1 MTQNFG
7 YYATLSGATFNEQDY
22 TGWLHAMAPGKYFH
36 PEYGEM
42 DLGLE
47 KIQVYA
53 DSVNNNVRGIELDID
68 YDHKQDVAKGRE
80 AAGWVKKAEVRN
92 DGLWLFVEWTKTA
105 FEKIKE
111 KAYKYFSPEFASE
124 WQDPKGVVHKD
135 VLFGGGIT
143 NRPYLKNL
151 LPLNLSE
158 LSFGEDGEGKVNPQ
172 DNKGDEVDMKKLR
185 EALGLAETVT
195 DEETWKAFSE
205 GWTKLKAA
213 PPAPAP
219 DPVKDDPKPEPTKYV
234 LGEDLRTLAET
245 NPAVKDLLGFV
256 EQLVATNKDN
266 ALQLR
271 ETAVTARLNELDTSS
286 LIMVKTAKDLAHDI
300 AMALSEPK
308 DQDKFFQ
315 LLSMMR
321 DNQGVL
327 VELGER
333 GKSHAS
339 GYVRDRSAEA
349 SFNELVTKKM
359 AENDKMSY
367 ADAVEL
373 VASDNRKLY
382 EEYRKEVQ
390 IVKTA

>member
-1 MTQNFG
+1 MSQNFG
-7 YYATLSGATFNEQDY
+7 YYATLNGATFSEQDH
-22 TGWLHAMAPGKYFH
+22 TGWLHAMAPGKYHH
-36 PEYGEM
+36 PKYGEL

-47 KIQVYA
+47 KIKAYA

-68 YDHKQDVAKGRE
+68 YDHKEDATKGRE

-124 WQDPKGVVHKD
+124 WQDPKGVTYTD

-158 LSFGEDGEGKVNPQ
+158 LSFGEDGEGGKKDPQ
-172 DNKGDEVDMKKLR
+172 DDKGDEVDMKKLR
-185 EALGLAETVT
+185 EALGLAETIT
-195 DEETWKAFSE
+195 DEDVWKTFGE
-205 GWTKLKAA
+205 RLKAA
-213 PPAPAP
+213 PPAPTP
-219 DPVKDDPKPEPTKYV
+219 EPVKEDPKPEPVKYA
-234 LGEDLRTLAET
+234 LGEDLRKLAET

-256 EQLVATNKDN
+256 EQLVETNKEN
-266 ALQLR
+266 ASQLR

-286 LIMVKTAKDLAHDI
+286 LIMVKAAKDLAHDI
-300 AMALSEPK
+300 AMALTEK
-308 DQDKFFQ
+308 ETQDKFFQ

-333 GKSHAS
+333 GKAS
-339 GYVRDRSAEA
+339 TNGYVRDRSAEA
-349 SFNELVTKKM
+349 AFNELVAKKM
-359 AENDKMSY
+359 AENTKMQY

-373 VASDNRKLY
+373 VAGDNRKLY
-382 EEYRKEVQ
+382 EQYREEVRL
-390 IVKTA
+390 VKTA